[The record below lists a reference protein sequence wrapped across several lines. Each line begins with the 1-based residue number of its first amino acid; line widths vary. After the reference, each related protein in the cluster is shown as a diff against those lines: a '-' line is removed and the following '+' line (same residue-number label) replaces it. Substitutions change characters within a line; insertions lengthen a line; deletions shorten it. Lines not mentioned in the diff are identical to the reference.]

1 LCHSAQDPP
10 KVQFLTTGGGRE
22 RLNPNLYACGK
33 VCLSL
38 LGTWPGH
45 SKAEKWAAGTS
56 SMLQVTGHSS

>member
-1 LCHSAQDPP
+1 
-10 KVQFLTTGGGRE
+10 VQFLTTGGGRE

-56 SMLQVTGHSS
+56 SMLQVTGYSS